1 MNIKQEIAMLEAAML
16 EADRPTVGGWH
27 IVHALFTLFSVG
39 GWILFWILHAVVVSS
54 MNTTIDKKIRVL
66 KMYSYDDNDSSINKG
81 TK

>member
-27 IVHALFTLFSVG
+27 LVHILFTLGTVG